1 MIGKDGLLR
10 VRSCD
15 SNAACY
21 VCGCCGCS
29 RIGVAARG
37 SAPFKLGLLSVQW

>member
-15 SNAACY
+15 SNAARLLWLLTHRRR
-21 VCGCCGCS
+21 S
-29 RIGVAARG
+29 ARIG
-37 SAPFKLGLLSVQW
+37 PFKLGLLSTHSWS